1 MKLITAP
8 WQNRKSF
15 RLLPVTAD
23 CPYVEGIYDPDSKIL
38 VLLSAIRKETF
49 HMATKLDENGDV
61 VKTKFPR
68 PNGKTY
74 KEERKTLET
83 FTEYYI
89 QEKEEIEEMIKEIAV
104 NAKTFDFGKYMTE
117 QKVIVPEPTS
127 TIIQ

>member
-49 HMATKLDENGDV
+49 HMATKLDENGDMI
-61 VKTKFPR
+61 KTKFPR

-104 NAKTFDFGKYMTE
+104 NAKTFDFGKYMTQ